1 MNVTTAAVSFDDG
14 AVGIEL
20 FDRAAAVPE
29 RGSPGLPPEGL
40 RPAAPGSQSLRN
52 LWCGFFFLKIYI
64 YAVPCLHVP
73 STIQTGL
80 AARDGLFESG
90 EKTKNLERGFFGLR
104 RLQPLEIPQNG

>member
-1 MNVTTAAVSFDDG
+1 MNVSTAAVSFDDG

-64 YAVPCLHVP
+64 CGTVSSCPFNDP
-73 STIQTGL
+73 DGFGG
-80 AARDGLFESG
+80 ARRALRVRG
-90 EKTKNLERGFFGLR
+90 EDKKFGKRFFR
-104 RLQPLEIPQNG
+104 FASIATP